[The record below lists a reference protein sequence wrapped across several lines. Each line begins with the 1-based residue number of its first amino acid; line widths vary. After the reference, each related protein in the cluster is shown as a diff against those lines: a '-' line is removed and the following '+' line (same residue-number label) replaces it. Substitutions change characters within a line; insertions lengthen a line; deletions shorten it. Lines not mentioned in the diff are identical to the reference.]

1 MGRIKT
7 LSAAALLG
15 FVVGVLVYLATKPY
29 LPHLRRFLL
38 KSLPAIIGCEWF
50 IAGVLGAIIFV
61 AALVI
66 WAYTTGPEW

>member
-15 FVVGVLVYLATKPY
+15 FVVGVLVYLVAKPY
-29 LPHLRRFLL
+29 LPKLRRILL
-38 KSLPAIIGCEWF
+38 KGLPAVIGADWF
-50 IAGVLGAIIFV
+50 LAGVLGAITFV
-61 AALVI
+61 IALVV